1 MAIVKSGDA
10 DLLAFGRY
18 FTSNPD
24 LPYRLKYNLPLRAL
38 RILGRR
44 QSNG

>member
-10 DLLAFGRY
+10 GLLAFGRY

-24 LPYRLKYNLPLRAL
+24 LPHRLKYNLLLGARAL
-38 RILGRR
+38 
-44 QSNG
+44 